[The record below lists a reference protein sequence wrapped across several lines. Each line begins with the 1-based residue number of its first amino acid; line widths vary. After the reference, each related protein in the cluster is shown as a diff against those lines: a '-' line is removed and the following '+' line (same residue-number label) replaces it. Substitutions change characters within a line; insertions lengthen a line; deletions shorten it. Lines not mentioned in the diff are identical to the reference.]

1 MRNVYDSFS
10 RTGKANSVMI
20 TLPITVSDG
29 QIRFSRI
36 GKANIVMITLPIT
49 VADC

>member
-29 QIRFSRI
+29 QIRFSRTSK
-36 GKANIVMITLPIT
+36 GDIVMITLLIT